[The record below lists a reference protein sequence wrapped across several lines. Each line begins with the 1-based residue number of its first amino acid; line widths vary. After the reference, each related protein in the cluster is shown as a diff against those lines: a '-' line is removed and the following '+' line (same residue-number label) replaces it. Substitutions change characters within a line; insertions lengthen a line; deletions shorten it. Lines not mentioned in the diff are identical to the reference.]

1 MRRAFIQLHIAVFLA
16 GFTGVLGRLI
26 TLNEAVLVWYR
37 ILITCLV
44 LWGLFLFRR
53 KKPAGT
59 RIQFFQASSV
69 GFILALHWVT
79 FYAGI
84 KISNVSTALVCISAM
99 GFFTAILEPIML
111 RKPFD
116 MIEVLLGFLAIAG
129 ISIVFHFDPHY
140 KAGIIVSLFSALLA
154 SIFPILNRQILQ
166 KLDAETATR
175 YQLSGGLLCITLIMP
190 AYLHYFPV
198 SRLLPSLS
206 DLGWLLVLGILCTV
220 VAYDLF
226 MKALQKIPAFT
237 VNLSYNLEPIYG
249 VAMAFLIYREDKEVS
264 PGFYYGFFLIILA
277 VVLQTLRVRKIS
289 HRAKSGSFRGD
300 VPDQASLGHGE

>member
-1 MRRAFIQLHIAVFLA
+1 MKKAFFQLHIAVFLA

-37 ILITCLV
+37 MMITCMV
-44 LWGLFLFRR
+44 LWALLLFRKRKPAASRKLFL
-53 KKPAGT
+53 
-59 RIQFFQASSV
+59 QASSV

-84 KISNVSTALVCISAM
+84 KISNVSTALVCLSAM

-111 RKPFD
+111 RRPFD
-116 MIEVLLGFLAIAG
+116 FIEVLLGLLAIAG

-140 KAGIIVSLFSALLA
+140 KTGIIISLFSALLA
-154 SIFPILNRQILQ
+154 SIFPVLNRQILQ
-166 KLDAETATR
+166 KMDAETATR
-175 YQLSGGLLCITLIMP
+175 YQLSGGFLFITILMP
-190 AYLHYFPV
+190 VYLYYFPV

-206 DLGWLLVLGILCTV
+206 DWGWLLVLGIICTV
-220 VAYDLF
+220 LAYDLF

-264 PGFYYGFFLIILA
+264 PGFYYGFCLIITA
-277 VVLQTLRVRKIS
+277 VVLQTLRLSKIS
-289 HRAKSGSFRGD
+289 GIRNVARSKT
-300 VPDQASLGHGE
+300 

>member
-1 MRRAFIQLHIAVFLA
+1 MKKAFFQLHTAVFLA

-37 ILITCLV
+37 MMMTCVILWAL
-44 LWGLFLFRR
+44 LLLRRRKPAASRRLFL
-53 KKPAGT
+53 
-59 RIQFFQASSV
+59 QASSI

-84 KISNVSTALVCISAM
+84 KMANVSTALICLSAM
-99 GFFTAILEPIML
+99 GFFTALLEPVML

-116 MIEVLLGFLAIAG
+116 WIEILLGLLAIAG

-154 SIFPILNRQILQ
+154 SIFPVLNRQILQ
-166 KLDAETATR
+166 QMDPGTATR
-175 YQLSGGLLCITLIMP
+175 YQLSGGFLFLTLLMP
-190 AYLHYFPV
+190 VYLHFVPV
-198 SRLLPSLS
+198 DRLLPSWG
-206 DLGWLLVLGILCTV
+206 DFGWLMVLVILCTV
-220 VAYDLF
+220 VSYGLF

-249 VAMAFLIYREDKEVS
+249 VAMAFLIYREDRELS
-264 PGFYYGFFLIILA
+264 SGFYYGFCLIIGA
-277 VVLQTLRVRKIS
+277 VVLQTLRLRKIS
-289 HRAKSGSFRGD
+289 RLKKTAIT
-300 VPDQASLGHGE
+300 